1 MNAKMNKMEFLD
13 RITEQKIF
21 KKIIQSANDEFVIVY
36 GRRRVGKS
44 ALLKH
49 VTNTRG
55 IYHLADL
62 NDKRMQIQQLANTIA
77 TKIPDFDAVIY
88 PSWYALLIALNA
100 RLSKKIT
107 LVIDEFPYLI
117 NTSAELPSEMQ
128 KLLDLKKLDK
138 LTLILCGSSQQMM
151 RDLFLGITAPLYGR
165 TTFNFNVKEMKVGWL
180 QQYLKCSAEQA
191 IMEFATWGGIPRYWE
206 VRKKYKTLEQAQLQ
220 AIMNK
225 DGLLY
230 EEPMRLFMDDM
241 RSAVQAFSLVNLI
254 GNGCHKLSEI
264 ATVLEKPATNF
275 SRPLAQLI
283 DMGYVRK
290 EIPFGEKEENS
301 KKSLYWLDDSFMNFY
316 MQMVSPNKSIIELG
330 LEKELKNKLAAKLP
344 QLYSVVFE
352 ELVRESVN
360 SYHYFG
366 KKWGKAYRYWGKP
379 DGKTETEIDLMCLS
393 LDGKSI
399 LIGEVKWSDAIDVKT
414 VKKQLDAKIALFA
427 LDKQLKV
434 YTAVWVKN
442 KSKVKNTDTTT
453 FDCNEVV
460 NQAL

>member
-1 MNAKMNKMEFLD
+1 LNAKMNKMEFLD

-264 ATVLEKPATNF
+264 ATILEKPATNF

-330 LEKELKNKLAAKLP
+330 LEKELKNKLAVKLP
-344 QLYSVVFE
+344 PLYAQVFE

-360 SYHYFG
+360 NNHYFG

-393 LDGKSI
+393 LDGKSV

-414 VKKQLDAKIALFA
+414 VKKQLEAKIALFA
-427 LDKQLKV
+427 LDKKLKV

-442 KSKVKNTDTTT
+442 KGKVKNADATT

-460 NQAL
+460 KQAL